1 MPLASRALVAAFA
14 LLLAGL
20 QGVSPASAEITD
32 PEMTC
37 AQYLRSTGART
48 HKAGHAARDRT
59 AADVEARIKT
69 FCAANPKMK
78 AIDAEMTV
86 TGD

>member
-1 MPLASRALVAAFA
+1 MPIASRALVAAFA
-14 LLLAGL
+14 CVLL
-20 QGVSPASAEITD
+20 VSSASAEVTD

-37 AQYLRSTGART
+37 AEYLKTVATNART
-48 HKAGHAARDRT
+48 HKAGHATTGKT
-59 AADVEARIKT
+59 AADVEARIKA

-78 AIDAEMTV
+78 AMDAEMTV

>member
-1 MPLASRALVAAFA
+1 MPLASRALVAAVA
-14 LLLAGL
+14 CLLTA
-20 QGVSPASAEITD
+20 ASACAGITD

-37 AQYLRSTGART
+37 AAYLKSAAGART
-48 HKAGHAARDRT
+48 HSAGHAARDRT
-59 AADVEARIKT
+59 AGDVENRIRA

-78 AIDAEMTV
+78 AMDAEMTV

>member
-14 LLLAGL
+14 CLLTIAPALA
-20 QGVSPASAEITD
+20 AITD
-32 PEMTC
+32 PEMDC
-37 AQYLRSTGART
+37 ATYLKSSATGG
-48 HKAGHAARDRT
+48 HKPKAHQASH
-59 AADVEARIKT
+59 DVEARIRA

>member
-14 LLLAGL
+14 CLLTA
-20 QGVSPASAEITD
+20 ATAFAAITD
-32 PEMTC
+32 PEMDC
-37 AQYLRSTGART
+37 ATYLKNSAASHRQP
-48 HKAGHAARDRT
+48 KAHQAN
-59 AADVEARIKT
+59 VEARIRA